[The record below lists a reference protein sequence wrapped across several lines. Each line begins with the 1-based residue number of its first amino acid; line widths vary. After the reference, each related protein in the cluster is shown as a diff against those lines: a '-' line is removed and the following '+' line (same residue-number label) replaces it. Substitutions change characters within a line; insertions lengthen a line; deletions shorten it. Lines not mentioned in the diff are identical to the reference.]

1 MDALSRTR
9 HHLIL
14 TLGLAAAFTACAAL
28 AIFWARQTV
37 GVATFW
43 PGTGLLIAGL
53 LALPRRFAIACAALC
68 AASQLAINLA
78 VGQALAGAVSSGLSA
93 AADKSKIQKTARDFE
108 SMFLE
113 QSLDVLN
120 RSEGTDGPLGENGTG
135 GGVYRSMLNKEYA
148 QSIVQSGGVGIGDQ
162 VMREML
168 RLQGGANG

>member
-1 MDALSRTR
+1 MFPLAT
-9 HHLIL
+9 
-14 TLGLAAAFTACAAL
+14 LAAS
-28 AIFWARQTV
+28 
-37 GVATFW
+37 
-43 PGTGLLIAGL
+43 AG
-53 LALPRRFAIACAALC
+53 
-68 AASQLAINLA
+68 LA
-78 VGQALAGAVSSGLSA
+78 VGQALAGAVTSGLSG
-93 AADKSKIQKTARDFE
+93 AADKTDPAAAGKAKMQKTAKDFE

-120 RSEGTDGPLGENGTG
+120 RSQGTDGPLGENGTG